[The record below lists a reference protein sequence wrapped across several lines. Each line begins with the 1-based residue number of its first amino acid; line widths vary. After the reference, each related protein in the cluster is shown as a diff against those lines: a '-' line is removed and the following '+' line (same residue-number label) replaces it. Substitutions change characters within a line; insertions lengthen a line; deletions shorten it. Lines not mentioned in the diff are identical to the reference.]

1 MTRDSRPVTRDF
13 GEGIIEMSLTHE
25 LDDLRT
31 QMRDETPPEAL
42 STIDRA
48 TEDLSRSG
56 ILGRS
61 LRVGDSAPDFAL
73 PNANGRTIRLGDLL
87 ARGPVV
93 VSFYRGTWC
102 PFCNLEMQALQR
114 TLPAIASLGATLAA
128 ISPQTPDNSMS
139 AAEKNCLTYEV
150 LSDLG
155 NTVARKFGIVFHL
168 QDELRAIYDEFG
180 LDLSEYNGD
189 ETFDLP
195 VPATYVIDPTGTIRL
210 AFVDPDYTRRLD
222 PTEILATL
230 RALKAAA

>member
-1 MTRDSRPVTRDF
+1 
-13 GEGIIEMSLTHE
+13 MSLTHE

-31 QMRDETPPEAL
+31 RMRDETPPEAL
-42 STIDRA
+42 RTIGRA

-61 LRVGDSAPDFAL
+61 LRVGDIAPDFAL

-87 ARGPVV
+87 ARGSVV

-155 NTVARKFGIVFHL
+155 NTVARNFGIVFHL

-195 VPATYVIDPTGTIRL
+195 VPATYVIDPTGAIRL